1 MIKLTYDC
9 KVGTKYFYA
18 ALKNEIAELHFDNDP
33 EGFEE
38 EGRAYKYLTNATPKE
53 LRQYIED
60 TYDGDAFCDLLC
72 TIFSDTVLDDDDF
85 IEDAAIFGITNIKI
99 TLESDTDAKVC

>member
-9 KVGTKYFYA
+9 KVGTKDFYA
-18 ALKNEIAELHFDNDP
+18 ALKNEIAELHFDNTA

-38 EGRAYKYLTNATPKE
+38 EGKMYEYLTKATPKE
-53 LRQYIED
+53 LRSYID
-60 TYDGDAFCDLLC
+60 NTYDGDAFCDLLS
-72 TIFSDTVLDDDDF
+72 TIFSDTVLADDDF

-99 TLESDTDAKVC
+99 TLESDLDAKIC